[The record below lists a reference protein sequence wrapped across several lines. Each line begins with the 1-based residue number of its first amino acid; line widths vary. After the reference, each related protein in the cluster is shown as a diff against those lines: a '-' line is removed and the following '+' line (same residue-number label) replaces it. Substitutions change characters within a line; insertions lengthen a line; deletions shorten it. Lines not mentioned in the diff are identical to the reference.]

1 MYIYV
6 YMYTHMYV
14 CSTQYANEIYINPH
28 ICTYKCNEIYI
39 YTRVYIYI
47 YIYIVRNMPMA
58 LHGETNT
65 LARQTHSITP
75 ARRHTQTHAHTHTH
89 LYINKFAMHD
99 IYTNGQ
105 TACECRDTPFRYPLK
120 HIGTHAHICTHLYMH
135 VCTHIFVFTH
145 VYIVGCAICQG
156 CCEYGDATVY
166 VCTYILR

>member
-75 ARRHTQTHAHTHTH
+75 ARRHTQTQAHTRTH
-89 LYINKFAMHD
+89 LYIHKFAMHD

-105 TACECRDTPFRYPLK
+105 KAPVSLETPLSDT
-120 HIGTHAHICTHLYMH
+120 HSNTSAHTHTYAHICICMCVRTYLYLHMY
-135 VCTHIFVFTH
+135 T
-145 VYIVGCAICQG
+145 
-156 CCEYGDATVY
+156 
-166 VCTYILR
+166 L